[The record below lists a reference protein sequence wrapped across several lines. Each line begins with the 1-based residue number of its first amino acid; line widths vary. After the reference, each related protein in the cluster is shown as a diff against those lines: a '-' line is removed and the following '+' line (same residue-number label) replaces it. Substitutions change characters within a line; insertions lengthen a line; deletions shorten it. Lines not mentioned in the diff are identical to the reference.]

1 MSDTEREVAVKALVH
16 VAKALAAQYYLV
28 TGKPLG
34 VTGEVAEVEA
44 AEKLGLS
51 LAVARTAYFDAY
63 RETAGQVERFQIK
76 GRAVDPQD
84 RYRGR
89 TPAIKCDGDYDQV
102 LLVLLDRTTYDVL
115 EILQASRTEVAR
127 RLDEPGSRSRNER
140 KSMGISQFKSIAD
153 RVWPAEPPPK
163 VVAWPDDGN
172 RSADQAR
179 AVRSVPRHG
188 GPIGGLI
195 AELLLRPELD
205 YAQIVWRVKQA
216 FPEAK
221 TSTKSVASTARDLRR
236 NGIALPARGSAAA

>member
-1 MSDTEREVAVKALVH
+1 MSDTEREVAIKALVH

-44 AEKLGLS
+44 AEKLGLR

-63 RETAGQVERFQIK
+63 RETADHVERFQIK

-115 EILQASRTEVAR
+115 EIWQASRTKVAS
-127 RLDEPGSRSRNER
+127 RLEAPGSRSRNER

-153 RVWPAEPPPK
+153 QLWPAEPPPK
-163 VVAWPDDGN
+163 VIAKADDGHS
-172 RSADQAR
+172 SADRTAR
-179 AVRSVPRHG
+179 STLRQGA
-188 GPIGGLI
+188 PIGSLI
-195 AELLLRPELD
+195 TELLLKPELD

-216 FPEAK
+216 FPDAK
-221 TSTKSVASTARDLRR
+221 TSTKSVATTARDLRR
-236 NGIALPARGSAAA
+236 SGVALPSRIAAIG